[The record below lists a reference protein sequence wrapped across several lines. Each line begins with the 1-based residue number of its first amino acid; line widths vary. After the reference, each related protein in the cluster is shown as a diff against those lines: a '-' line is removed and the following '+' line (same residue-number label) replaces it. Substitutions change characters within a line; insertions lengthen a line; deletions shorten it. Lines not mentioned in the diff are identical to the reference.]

1 MSCNVKTY
9 GLNIKKFC
17 EVPRPRI
24 DGERVRVYKL
34 KESMKNNFE
43 IVSDDVETC

>member
-9 GLNIKKFC
+9 GLNIKQFC
-17 EVPRPRI
+17 DVERPRV
-24 DGERVRVYKL
+24 DGKRITLYKL

-43 IVSDDVETC
+43 MVNEDVEA